1 MPPEYYLCTFIGSI
15 SSFDVELNGWLLDVA
30 KLLLELGLIN
40 QAHQKCFVFLYGIKT
55 DILPVIQVFKF
66 PVFNTITFV
75 KGLKAYVENWV
86 ENYKTRI
93 CSPCSIA
100 PITLLLPV
108 FTNYI

>member
-1 MPPEYYLCTFIGSI
+1 MLCF
-15 SSFDVELNGWLLDVA
+15 F
-30 KLLLELGLIN
+30 
-40 QAHQKCFVFLYGIKT
+40 YGIKT

-93 CSPCSIA
+93 CSHAALRQLPYYYLY
-100 PITLLLPV
+100 LLTTYKGLIIWKCI
-108 FTNYI
+108 Y